1 MFYLRVCK
9 TKIPIVVFLGW
20 LVDNQMW
27 GRAAMLVEE
36 MGDEWGRVSFRL
48 DRELIKEYAAELWGM
63 KIDYVD
69 VEEHGIGGKLLSLR
83 TMYGF

>member
-1 MFYLRVCK
+1 MLFRS
-9 TKIPIVVFLGW
+9 

-48 DRELIKEYAAELWGM
+48 DREFIVFKSA
-63 KIDYVD
+63 
-69 VEEHGIGGKLLSLR
+69 LR
-83 TMYGF
+83 FIQLYNTDNLTVRRY

>member
-1 MFYLRVCK
+1 MITPTLIYRYSVELYVPC
-9 TKIPIVVFLGW
+9 VVFLGW

-48 DRELIKEYAAELWGM
+48 DREFPSHDTRCCG
-63 KIDYVD
+63 V
-69 VEEHGIGGKLLSLR
+69 
-83 TMYGF
+83 